1 MDLKGIN
8 WQVAIFGEISSRQED
23 AASGYHTHLQFLD
36 TLNTAA
42 KFQRETSSCFCL
54 QPGWSVILRN

>member
-42 KFQRETSSCFCL
+42 KFQR
-54 QPGWSVILRN
+54 